1 MRRPGSFPRWF
12 CAGVLLACLACA
24 VPTAGASLYE
34 RLRPGDCFVA
44 RQEQGELRYEA
55 CLRLLSRHFFE
66 FSESFTYKKQ
76 APFRRVL
83 TGLWFQIRGG
93 SLLWLYNRYGLSRPF
108 NVGGEKALYGDMPL
122 PGGRG
127 SLSVIFRPDAPAD
140 GPLRLMG
147 AVRRADGGLTFT
159 ESASGLV
166 FSLAAPLP
174 QELQGQPLP
183 LFLELEARLASG
195 ARLVVDRILALNT
208 RLPSGLE
215 DAPRALSAVTDS
227 APWLLELP
235 DGRQF
240 SASFFL
246 DPASEAPPAPAGEQT
261 VEAEALPPAGRLD
274 LAGDGLYLSLSLF
287 LRGQELRLALS
298 GNERAML
305 HLLGLDALCDM
316 LLALRRWELHG
327 SLLVLYDAVAPRCW
341 LSRRRG
347 EP

>member
-1 MRRPGSFPRWF
+1 MRRPGSFPLWLR
-12 CAGVLLACLACA
+12 AGVLLACLACA
-24 VPTAGASLYE
+24 VPAAGASLYE

-44 RQEQGELRYEA
+44 RQERGELRYEA
-55 CLRLLSRHFFE
+55 RLRLLSRHFFE

-76 APFRRVL
+76 SPFRRVL

-147 AVRRADGGLTFT
+147 AVRRAEGGMTFT

-174 QELQGQPLP
+174 QELQGQSLP
-183 LFLELEARLASG
+183 LFLELEARLASD
-195 ARLVVDRILALNT
+195 ARLVVDRVLALNT

-215 DAPRALSAVTDS
+215 DAPRALSAVATGF
-227 APWLLELP
+227 PWLLELP
-235 DGRQF
+235 GGERFTVSF
-240 SASFFL
+240 SFDA
-246 DPASEAPPAPAGEQT
+246 PASVSAESPASGA
-261 VEAEALPPAGRLD
+261 ALSVTGQCD
-274 LAGDGLYLSLSLF
+274 LAGEGLYLSLPLTAA
-287 LRGQELRLALS
+287 GQEVRFAP
-298 GNERAML
+298 GEQDRAML
-305 HLLGLDALCDM
+305 HALGHDRLLDT
-316 LLALRRWELHG
+316 LLSLRRWALHG
-327 SLLVLYDAVAPRCW
+327 PLLVLYDDAAPLCV
-341 LSRRRG
+341 LSRRDERAL
-347 EP
+347 P